1 MALDV
6 TICNKFSPNSN
17 TDVCYEKNSDTE
29 KCLNPGECSDP
40 PISLAQDDCS
50 TIFDA
55 GKLESLKINAK
66 NSGTEIKFQIG
77 LKEEDGNPKVK
88 IQRSDKKWTLI
99 NAGANTSVQVG
110 AGPDGQ

>member
-1 MALDV
+1 MASDV

-40 PISLAQDDCS
+40 PISLAQDHC
-50 TIFDA
+50 
-55 GKLESLKINAK
+55 LKINAK